1 MADWWL
7 LALVPLLAVLLLEGA
22 GIGRYLRQRWRARRA
37 ENLAD
42 RERARITAR
51 YPTSDVGAGRAIAS
65 ARYRAASC
73 PAPCQGGDTAGTGE
87 A

>member
-7 LALVPLLAVLLLEGA
+7 LALVPFLAVLLLEGA

-37 ENLAD
+37 EALAD
-42 RERARITAR
+42 RERETITAR
-51 YPTSDVGAGRAIAS
+51 YPTSGVGAGRAVTS

-73 PAPCQGGDTAGTGE
+73 PAPCPGGDTADTGE
-87 A
+87 P